1 MSKQFNFNNI
11 EEAFGNV
18 LYLSNDNPT
27 TIQNHSQYSPALN
40 STNHGTNQTVYSPSS
55 SLVGQNHTG
64 NGIQQKYASSTSP
77 PIKYQNSVR
86 FEPGSSSYVGSNGS
100 NNSEQF

>member
-27 TIQNHSQYSPALN
+27 TIKNHSQCK
-40 STNHGTNQTVYSPSS
+40 ST
-55 SLVGQNHTG
+55 
-64 NGIQQKYASSTSP
+64 I
-77 PIKYQNSVR
+77 SVL
-86 FEPGSSSYVGSNGS
+86 P
-100 NNSEQF
+100 